1 MIIHRTY
8 RAHCAR
14 YIPNLDDSHICK
26 QMHGHTFNITIF
38 LDGPINDKSGF
49 VMDFYELDKII
60 NKEII
65 SLIDHKV
72 LNDID
77 GLQNPSSELLSI
89 FIWNKLKEKLKYL
102 HRVSVS
108 EDYGTGVEY
117 SGE

>member
-1 MIIHRTY
+1 MIVYRNFRIHASRFL
-8 RAHCAR
+8 
-14 YIPNLDDSHICK
+14 PKLSDEHICK
-26 QMHGHTFNITIF
+26 KMHGHTFNIKIF
-38 LDGPINDKSGF
+38 LDGPIDNKSGF

-89 FIWNKLKEKLKYL
+89 FIWDKLKDKLKYL
-102 HRVSVS
+102 HKVSVS